1 VTLRNKKQ
9 FKLLDE
15 YLTRKV
21 LPRLGRHKIEDR
33 LFSRLLPP
41 SHTPQ
46 KFFAQTSSP
55 ITHAAKVFCPNIG
68 LHATSRC
75 FPSTSK
81 FENVSTSAAAKKPR
95 LLPNQKIALLEISL
109 KPVFLVRPPTYINFL
124 RCVTIKVNE

>member
-1 VTLRNKKQ
+1 MKELVTLRNKKQ

-46 KFFAQTSSP
+46 KFFAQ
-55 ITHAAKVFCPNIG
+55 ILADIIANIG

-81 FENVSTSAAAKKPR
+81 LENVSTSATAKKAAFAS
-95 LLPNQKIALLEISL
+95 QSKDSIAGNKSEASL
-109 KPVFLVRPPTYINFL
+109 FGEAAN
-124 RCVTIKVNE
+124 

>member
-1 VTLRNKKQ
+1 
-9 FKLLDE
+9 LDE

-46 KFFAQTSSP
+46 KFFAQ
-55 ITHAAKVFCPNIG
+55 ILADIIANIG

-75 FPSTSK
+75 SPTASKLKMFQLLQLLKSRISFPIKDS
-81 FENVSTSAAAKKPR
+81 
-95 LLPNQKIALLEISL
+95 IAGNKSEASFFGEATNLYQ
-109 KPVFLVRPPTYINFL
+109 FLTMRND
-124 RCVTIKVNE
+124 KGQ

>member
-46 KFFAQTSSP
+46 KFFAQ
-55 ITHAAKVFCPNIG
+55 ILADIIANIG
-68 LHATSRC
+68 LHATFRC

>member
-46 KFFAQTSSP
+46 KFFAQ
-55 ITHAAKVFCPNIG
+55 ILADIIANIG

-81 FENVSTSAAAKKPR
+81 FENVSTSAAAKKPH
-95 LLPNQKIALLEISL
+95 
-109 KPVFLVRPPTYINFL
+109 
-124 RCVTIKVNE
+124 